1 MTDMGQCNP
10 DRLHFADADASGS
23 ILAEY
28 VYSASGNPVV
38 KDLEK
43 QGKATIYD
51 KMVFFQNGKIIEEKP
66 VVKEN
71 LTTEKPKKEKKAK
84 TVPLKDVN
92 DLAAEAELIPLDE
105 AEELIERIIMHCRMK
120 HLKRE

>member
-1 MTDMGQCNP
+1 M
-10 DRLHFADADASGS
+10 FFSVKYS
-23 ILAEY
+23 IRIAGK
-28 VYSASGNPVV
+28 VYMPCICYTLTRFLELTV

-71 LTTEKPKKEKKAK
+71 LSTENPKKEKKTK
-84 TVPLKDVN
+84 TVPVKDAEE
-92 DLAAEAELIPLDE
+92 LAAEAELIPFDE
-105 AEELIERIIMHCRMK
+105 VEDESEGF
-120 HLKRE
+120 

>member
-1 MTDMGQCNP
+1 M
-10 DRLHFADADASGS
+10 FFSVKYS
-23 ILAEY
+23 IRIAGK
-28 VYSASGNPVV
+28 VYMPCICYTLTRFLELTV

-66 VVKEN
+66 TTEEISVVREN

-84 TVPLKDVN
+84 TVPVEDVN
-92 DLAAEAELIPLDE
+92 DLADEAELVPLDE
-105 AEELIERIIMHCRMK
+105 AEDESEGF
-120 HLKRE
+120 

>member
-1 MTDMGQCNP
+1 M
-10 DRLHFADADASGS
+10 FFSVKYS
-23 ILAEY
+23 IRIAGK
-28 VYSASGNPVV
+28 VYMPCICYNLTKFLELTV

-66 VVKEN
+66 AVKEN
-71 LTTEKPKKEKKAK
+71 FITKKPKKEKKAK

-92 DLAAEAELIPLDE
+92 DLADEAELVPLDE
-105 AEELIERIIMHCRMK
+105 AEDEPEGF
-120 HLKRE
+120 

>member
-1 MTDMGQCNP
+1 M
-10 DRLHFADADASGS
+10 FFSVKYS
-23 ILAEY
+23 IRIAGK
-28 VYSASGNPVV
+28 VYMPCICYTLTRFLELTV

-71 LTTEKPKKEKKAK
+71 LTTEKPKKEKKTKTK
-84 TVPLKDVN
+84 TVPGKEVN
-92 DLAAEAELIPLDE
+92 DLSAEAEIISLDE
-105 AEELIERIIMHCRMK
+105 AEDESEGF
-120 HLKRE
+120 

>member
-1 MTDMGQCNP
+1 M
-10 DRLHFADADASGS
+10 FFSVKYS
-23 ILAEY
+23 IRIAGK
-28 VYSASGNPVV
+28 VYMPCICYNLTKFLELTV

-43 QGKATIYD
+43 QGKATIHD

-84 TVPLKDVN
+84 TVPVKDVN
-92 DLAAEAELIPLDE
+92 DLVAEAELIPLDE
-105 AEELIERIIMHCRMK
+105 VEDESEGF
-120 HLKRE
+120 

>member
-1 MTDMGQCNP
+1 M
-10 DRLHFADADASGS
+10 FFSVKYS
-23 ILAEY
+23 IRIAGK
-28 VYSASGNPVV
+28 VYMPCICYTLTRFLELTV

-66 VVKEN
+66 VAKEN
-71 LTTEKPKKEKKAK
+71 FITEKPKKEKKAK

-92 DLAAEAELIPLDE
+92 DLSAEAELAPLDE
-105 AEELIERIIMHCRMK
+105 AEDEPEGF
-120 HLKRE
+120 

>member
-1 MTDMGQCNP
+1 M
-10 DRLHFADADASGS
+10 FFSVKYS
-23 ILAEY
+23 IRIAGK
-28 VYSASGNPVV
+28 VYMPCICYTLTRFLELTV

-71 LTTEKPKKEKKAK
+71 LTTEKPKKEKKVK
-84 TVPLKDVN
+84 TVPVKDVN
-92 DLAAEAELIPLDE
+92 DLAAEDELIPIDE
-105 AEELIERIIMHCRMK
+105 VEDESEEF
-120 HLKRE
+120 